1 VEGEKENFGNLKSQL
16 YWYLA
21 HYVNNRLIC
30 IKTKEFQEKIMQELE
45 WVRQKDAD
53 MDGKFWVIPKH
64 EIRENLGRSPDLLDC
79 LAYRM
84 YHILN
89 DGSLYL

>member
-1 VEGEKENFGNLKSQL
+1 MGKKLQ
-16 YWYLA
+16 
-21 HYVNNRLIC
+21 
-30 IKTKEFQEKIMQELE
+30 
-45 WVRQKDAD
+45 AD
-53 MDGKFWVIPKH
+53 HDDKFRVIPKH